1 MSYLKTF
8 GRPVT
13 RAVLAAG
20 VSFALSAGP
29 ASAQTY
35 PARPI
40 TLVVAFAPG
49 GLSDIP
55 ARILAA
61 ELQQRIGQS
70 VVVENRT
77 GASGVVGATSV
88 LRAEPDGYTLL
99 VNALADTQNLHYI
112 NVPYSA
118 VNDFELIGKIADGPP
133 LVLMVPNATPYKTV
147 ADIVADAKANPKK
160 ISFASSGPATS
171 PAIAITQ
178 LNALAGTE
186 IVDVPYR
193 GSGAAA
199 QSLLSGEVQG
209 SFVFMS
215 TARQYHDDNRARAIA
230 VAQPKRFP
238 AWPDL
243 PTMAEQGFAGFDH
256 SGFVGLAAPAKT
268 PKEIVAFLNKH
279 LNKALA
285 SPDLRK
291 RFAEL
296 GMTVPDTAQN
306 TPENFKDFMAKETA
320 RQGELAKLTK
330 QQQKPN

>member
-1 MSYLKTF
+1 M
-8 GRPVT
+8 
-13 RAVLAAG
+13 
-20 VSFALSAGP
+20 
-29 ASAQTY
+29 
-35 PARPI
+35 
-40 TLVVAFAPG
+40 
-49 GLSDIP
+49 
-55 ARILAA
+55 
-61 ELQQRIGQS
+61 
-70 VVVENRT
+70 VVENRT

-118 VNDFELIGKIADGPP
+118 VNDFQMIGKIADGPP

-147 ADIVADAKANPKK
+147 AEIVADAKANPKK

-215 TARQYHDDNRARAIA
+215 TARQYHDDKRARAIA
-230 VAQPKRFP
+230 VAQPQRFA
-238 AWPDL
+238 AWPEL
-243 PTMAEQGFAGFDH
+243 PTMAEQGFPGFDH
-256 SGFVGLAAPAKT
+256 GGFVGLAAPAKT
-268 PKEIVAFLNKH
+268 PKEVVSYLNKH
-279 LNKALA
+279 LNEALA

-291 RFAEL
+291 RFEAL
-296 GMTVPDTAQN
+296 GMTVPVPAEN
-306 TPENFKDFMAKETA
+306 TPENFKAFMAKETA
-320 RQGELAKLTK
+320 RQGELATLTK
-330 QQQKPN
+330 QQKPN

>member
-1 MSYLKTF
+1 MSLLKTF
-8 GRPVT
+8 ARPLSY
-13 RAVLAAG
+13 AALGFALAFSLAA
-20 VSFALSAGP
+20 SP

-35 PARPI
+35 PSRPV
-40 TLVVAFAPG
+40 TLVVSFAPG

-118 VNDFELIGKIADGPP
+118 VNDFQMIGKIADGPP

-147 ADIVADAKANPKK
+147 AEIVADAKANPKK

-215 TARQYHDDNRARAIA
+215 TARQYHDDKRARAIA
-230 VAQPKRFP
+230 VAQPQRFA
-238 AWPDL
+238 AWPEL
-243 PTMAEQGFAGFDH
+243 PTMAEQGFPGFDH
-256 SGFVGLAAPAKT
+256 GGFVGLAAPAKT
-268 PKEIVAFLNKH
+268 PKEVVAYLNKH
-279 LNKALA
+279 LNEALA

-291 RFAEL
+291 RFEAL
-296 GMTVPDTAQN
+296 GMTVPVPAEN
-306 TPENFKDFMAKETA
+306 TPENFKAFMAKETA
-320 RQGELAKLTK
+320 RQGELATLTK
-330 QQQKPN
+330 QQKPN

>member
-1 MSYLKTF
+1 MSMLKTF
-8 GRPVT
+8 ARPLSG
-13 RAVLAAG
+13 AALA
-20 VSFALSAGP
+20 FALAFSVAAAP

-35 PARPI
+35 PSRPV
-40 TLVVAFAPG
+40 TLVVSFAPG

-118 VNDFELIGKIADGPP
+118 VNDFEMIGKIADGPP
-133 LVLMVPNATPYKTV
+133 LVLMVPNATPYKNV
-147 ADIVADAKANPKK
+147 AEIVADAKANPKK
-160 ISFASSGPATS
+160 VSFASSGPATS

-215 TARQYHDDNRARAIA
+215 TARQYHDDKRARAIA
-230 VAQPKRFP
+230 VAQPKRFA
-238 AWPDL
+238 AWPEL
-243 PTMAEQGFAGFDH
+243 PTMAEQGFPGFDH
-256 SGFVGLAAPAKT
+256 GGFVGLAAPAKT
-268 PKEIVAFLNKH
+268 PKEVVAYLNKH
-279 LNKALA
+279 LNEALA
-285 SPDLRK
+285 SPELRK
-291 RFAEL
+291 RFEAL
-296 GMTVPDTAQN
+296 GMTVPAAAEN
-306 TPENFKDFMAKETA
+306 TPETFKAYMAAETT
-320 RQGELAKLTK
+320 RQGELATLTK
-330 QQQKPN
+330 QQKPN

>member
-1 MSYLKTF
+1 MSLLKTF
-8 GRPVT
+8 ARPVGSAALAFAF
-13 RAVLAAG
+13 AV
-20 VSFALSAGP
+20 SLSTAP
-29 ASAQTY
+29 ASAQSY
-35 PARPI
+35 PNRPV
-40 TLVVAFAPG
+40 TLVVPFSPG

-99 VNALADTQNLHYI
+99 VNAVADTQNLHYI

-118 VNDFELIGKIADGPP
+118 ANDFELIGKIADGPP
-133 LVLMVPNATPYKTV
+133 LVLMVPNAAPYKTV
-147 ADIVADAKANPKK
+147 KEIVADAKANPKK
-160 ISFASSGPATS
+160 VNFASSGPATS

-230 VAQPKRFP
+230 VAQPKRFA

-243 PTMAEQGFAGFDH
+243 PTMAEQEFEGLDH

-268 PKEIVAFLNKH
+268 PKEIVAYLNKH
-279 LNKALA
+279 LNEALA
-285 SPDLRK
+285 SPELRK
-291 RFAEL
+291 RFETL
-296 GMTVPDTAQN
+296 GMTVPAAAEN
-306 TPENFKDFMAKETA
+306 TPENFKAFMVKETA

-330 QQQKPN
+330 QQKKTD

>member
-1 MSYLKTF
+1 MLKTF
-8 GRPVT
+8 ARPLSG
-13 RAVLAAG
+13 AALA
-20 VSFALSAGP
+20 FALAFSVAAAP
-29 ASAQTY
+29 AFAQTY
-35 PARPI
+35 PTRPI
-40 TLVVAFAPG
+40 TLVVSFAPG

-118 VNDFELIGKIADGPP
+118 VNDFQMIGKIADGPP
-133 LVLMVPNATPYKTV
+133 LVLMVPNATPYKNV
-147 ADIVADAKANPKK
+147 AEIVADAKANPKK
-160 ISFASSGPATS
+160 VSFASSGPATS

-215 TARQYHDDNRARAIA
+215 TARQYHDDKRARAIA
-230 VAQPKRFP
+230 VAQPKRFA
-238 AWPDL
+238 AWPEL
-243 PTMAEQGFAGFDH
+243 PTMAEQGFPGFDH
-256 SGFVGLAAPAKT
+256 GGFVGLAAPAKT
-268 PKEIVAFLNKH
+268 PKEVVAYLNKH
-279 LNKALA
+279 LNEALA
-285 SPDLRK
+285 SPELRK
-291 RFAEL
+291 RFEAL
-296 GMTVPDTAQN
+296 GMTVPVAAEN
-306 TPENFKDFMAKETA
+306 TPENFKTYMAAETA

-330 QQQKPN
+330 EQQKPN